1 MSYSTKPAKT
11 GASEGTAARA
21 LAAYRSRV
29 SPKPPWALGL
39 RRALVTTRFAWSSAP
54 RVVTSAR
61 RDPKAS
67 GGFGDTLLR
76 YAASARAAL
85 PADLPVLLSSSHNAA

>member
-1 MSYSTKPAKT
+1 L
-11 GASEGTAARA
+11 EA
-21 LAAYRSRV
+21 LAAGIDRLASEMRLVADRSEDV
-29 SPKPPWALGL
+29 
-39 RRALVTTRFAWSSAP
+39 ALVAALERCGARFAWSSAP

-61 RDPKAS
+61 RDARAG

-85 PADLPVLLSSSHNAA
+85 PSDLPLLLNTSHTAA